1 VVDQGAPALALKP
14 AISFWQSNHAYQTVT
29 MSQMVASVSDCST
42 NLGIGNVVIEKVT
55 SDEPDDAPGN
65 SDGITTND
73 IVIAADCNLFNCA
86 LNATKP

>member
-1 VVDQGAPALALKP
+1 
-14 AISFWQSNHAYQTVT
+14 

-55 SDEPDDAPGN
+55 SDAPDDAR
-65 SDGITTND
+65 
-73 IVIAADCNLFNCA
+73 VILMASRQMTSSSRRIANLFNCA